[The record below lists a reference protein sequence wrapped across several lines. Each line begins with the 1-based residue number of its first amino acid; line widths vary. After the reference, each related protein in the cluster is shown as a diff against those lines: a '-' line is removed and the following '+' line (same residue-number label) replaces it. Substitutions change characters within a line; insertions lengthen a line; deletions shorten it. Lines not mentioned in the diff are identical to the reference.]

1 MSGQVMLYLHWAMN
15 ILLEKEASSFFLP
28 HLLHHGKSIE
38 SVGASFVYLKDM
50 EKVRPFKGDMN
61 GGAIYVSLFFILRMY
76 I

>member
-1 MSGQVMLYLHWAMN
+1 MN

-61 GGAIYVSLFFILRMY
+61 GGAIYVSLFFIFEDVHIVNNRNLY
-76 I
+76 YG